1 VGKFD
6 RGISEARSV
15 RGDRALIVAGTGHN
29 GKYSGG
35 SEPPIKIH
43 RRGCIGADGSIKG
56 DLAIPQSG
64 FRISVSCNSTQI
76 MLSYA
81 HLQSLPLLPSRNR
94 LIRPRIQMPRCVSR
108 IRQNRLKSEDV
119 ARAES

>member
-1 VGKFD
+1 LKLSTSYPLSALIDGVSIISPTKLPSQALLPVGKFD

-64 FRISVSCNSTQI
+64 FRISVTCNST
-76 MLSYA
+76 
-81 HLQSLPLLPSRNR
+81 
-94 LIRPRIQMPRCVSR
+94 
-108 IRQNRLKSEDV
+108 
-119 ARAES
+119 